1 MRRSSLVWCGLV
13 TATLVSV
20 FIGEHIAVSA
30 RFGTAAVITIAA
42 VKARFVGL
50 DFMELRGAPVL
61 MRVAFEAWCIILCVA
76 LVCLYLV

>member
-1 MRRSSLVWCGLV
+1 V
-13 TATLVSV
+13 TATLISV
-20 FIGEHIAVSA
+20 FMSEHTAA
-30 RFGTAAVITIAA
+30 GANFGATAVITIAA

-61 MRVAFEAWCIILCVA
+61 MRVAFEAWVVTLCVA

>member
-1 MRRSSLVWCGLV
+1 
-13 TATLVSV
+13 
-20 FIGEHIAVSA
+20 VSA

-76 LVCLYLV
+76 LVGLYLV

>member
-1 MRRSSLVWCGLV
+1 MHRATLVWYGLI

-20 FIGEHIAVSA
+20 FIGEHIAESA
-30 RFGTAAVITIAA
+30 GLGTSAVIAIAA

-61 MRVAFEAWCIILCVA
+61 MRVAFEVWVVT
-76 LVCLYLV
+76 VCLALLGLYLG